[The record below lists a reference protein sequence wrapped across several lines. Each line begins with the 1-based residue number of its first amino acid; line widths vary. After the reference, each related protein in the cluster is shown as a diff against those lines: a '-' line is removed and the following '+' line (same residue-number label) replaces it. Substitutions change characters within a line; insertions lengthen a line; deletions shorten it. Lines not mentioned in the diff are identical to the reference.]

1 MARRNDSLSESLN
14 CARPTEVAVQQCTA
28 GGARSGSQ
36 GRPAELG
43 GAPGSCGLDSEQA
56 LLHCESFPSIFE
68 GIRR

>member
-43 GAPGSCGLDSEQA
+43 RRVRQLDPSLQSKRFTLRDFAP
-56 LLHCESFPSIFE
+56 
-68 GIRR
+68 R

>member
-1 MARRNDSLSESLN
+1 MSERGYYNRVCMARRNDSLSESLN

-43 GAPGSCGLDSEQA
+43 
-56 LLHCESFPSIFE
+56 
-68 GIRR
+68 